1 MKSREPAGQER
12 GGGRSAELPVRA
24 RAEGGPVRNTPGTV
38 RGTSRGSAIRL
49 QGTPR
54 LIWCAKLN
62 ASVRQANVRRR
73 AKYRFV
79 HCEV

>member
-38 RGTSRGSAIRL
+38 RGISRGSAIRL

-54 LIWCAKLN
+54 LPAAGGERICSKPGRFAGRRIIL
-62 ASVRQANVRRR
+62 RQTA
-73 AKYRFV
+73 
-79 HCEV
+79 